1 MAEYVLSHPFRI
13 DAENARASVVLSDS
27 QVAKAEQI
35 NAIIRTEKQER
46 PLLDRFG
53 MNDAAFDKFDSA
65 DFMHTVRRFYD
76 EADLIITNIKV
87 TSVGGVDSDV
97 LIEFE

>member
-13 DAENARASVVLSDS
+13 DNDNSRPATVYSSSATH
-27 QVAKAEQI
+27 KGEQI
-35 NAIIRTEKQER
+35 NAIIRTEKDER

-53 MNDAAFDKFDSA
+53 MNDPTFHRFDAAEFLS
-65 DFMHTVRRFYD
+65 TVRRFYD
-76 EADLIITNIKV
+76 QEDLLITDIKV
-87 TSVGGVDSDV
+87 KSVSGVDSDV